1 MEFIL
6 FPSDLD
12 PSSGQDVLHGGVIEL
27 CKLLV
32 ALVVREESLL
42 EGVNGG
48 LLVAKWDGDLLKV
61 KASNIVT

>member
-12 PSSGQDVLHGGVIEL
+12 PSSGQDVFHGGVIEL

-32 ALVVREESLL
+32 ELVVREESLL